1 MAAIVVHPAMS
12 SSFRIDKDSLG
23 DVKVPSDAYY
33 GPFTARAM
41 EQYKVTGQKAHINL
55 IKAYAM
61 IKRSAAVANKE
72 LKALD
77 AQKADAIVK
86 ACDEILGGK
95 LLDQFKVEAINSG
108 AGTAF
113 NMNSNELIAN
123 RALEILGKKKGQYDV
138 ISPNDHVNMSQSSN
152 DTFPTAMHVAI
163 LLNMRETMTS
173 LDRLISSLEKK
184 AKEFAAIIKIGRT
197 HLMDAIPVTLGAE
210 F

>member
-12 SSFRIDKDSLG
+12 PSFRIDKDSLG

-86 ACDEILGGK
+86 ACDEIL
-95 LLDQFKVEAINSG
+95 
-108 AGTAF
+108 AG
-113 NMNSNELIAN
+113 S
-123 RALEILGKKKGQYDV
+123 RW
-138 ISPNDHVNMSQSSN
+138 
-152 DTFPTAMHVAI
+152 
-163 LLNMRETMTS
+163 R
-173 LDRLISSLEKK
+173 R
-184 AKEFAAIIKIGRT
+184 
-197 HLMDAIPVTLGAE
+197 
-210 F
+210 

>member
-1 MAAIVVHPAMS
+1 MAAIVVHPAMSS

-123 RALEILGKKKGQYDV
+123 RAVRRHQSQRPRQHVTVKQRHLPHSNARCYFAEHEGNNDV
-138 ISPNDHVNMSQSSN
+138 
-152 DTFPTAMHVAI
+152 T
-163 LLNMRETMTS
+163 
-173 LDRLISSLEKK
+173 
-184 AKEFAAIIKIGRT
+184 
-197 HLMDAIPVTLGAE
+197 
-210 F
+210 